1 MTIKEKIML
10 IKGYK
15 SFVKIR
21 SIDLD
26 NMTYTI
32 LIGDLQSNPI
42 PFPIELQREL
52 KINKIL
58 K

>member
-1 MTIKEKIML
+1 ML

-15 SFVKIR
+15 RYVKIR

-32 LIGDLQSNPI
+32 LLGELESNPI
-42 PFPIELQREL
+42 PFPIEIQREL